1 MSTIFDYLYPKY
13 KVDKPIRLRLI
24 ELFAGY
30 GSQALALEL
39 LGVPF
44 EHYRVC
50 EFDKYAIDTYNAFH
64 NTNFETSDITKLKA
78 DDLGIVDTD
87 KYTYIMTYSA
97 PCTDISLAGKR
108 AGMDEGS
115 GTRSANIWEVGRLL
129 KELNGNLPQ
138 ILLMENVPTIIKEKS
153 WGRWCS
159 LLENLGYKNYC
170 EILNSRDYY
179 IPQNRERCFM
189 VSILGDY
196 SFNFPK
202 IMQLKYRM
210 KHFLESK
217 VDEKYYLSEKMIK
230 YITSDNEKWT
240 GNNNKSLIN
249 KSIASTINTNE
260 GSRRCDASNYICDEL
275 PDDFDLKSTDKIIKA
290 GELQGGKWD
299 KINENCRR
307 VYNPNVLSPTITT
320 CGGGNQEVKIID
332 VYNQYYTKECTI
344 QETNK
349 TICLNSKGG
358 RGGVELLQPSLQD
371 RVYSAEGISTA
382 ITSSFQP
389 NIYIN
394 LRIRKLTPK
403 ECYRLMGVTDNYID
417 RVRVSNTQ
425 QYKQA
430 GNSIVVSVLM
440 AIFGKLLDIDYENII
455 KETYKK

>member
-13 KVDKPIRLRLI
+13 KVDKPIKLI

-30 GSQALALEL
+30 GSQALALEY
-39 LGVPF
+39 LGVKF
-44 EHYRVC
+44 EHHYVC
-50 EFDKYAIDTYNAFH
+50 EFDKDAIDTYNAFH
-64 NTNFETSDITKLKA
+64 NTNFETSDITKINA
-78 DDLGIVDTD
+78 SDLNIVDRD

-108 AGMDEGS
+108 AGMDKGS

-129 KELNGNLPQ
+129 KELNGDLPQ
-138 ILLMENVPTIIKEKS
+138 ILLLENVPTIIKEKS
-153 WGRWCS
+153 WGKWCY
-159 LLENLGYKNYC
+159 LLESLGYKSYC
-170 EILNSRDYY
+170 EILNAKDFY

-196 SFNFPK
+196 SFEFPK
-202 IMQLKYRM
+202 VMELKYRM
-210 KHFLESK
+210 KHFLESN

-275 PDDFDLKSTDKIIKA
+275 PDDFDLKSTDKIIRVGNYSPGHNA
-290 GELQGGKWD
+290 ATIVDSNG
-299 KINENCRR
+299 IAPTVMENHGT
-307 VYNPNVLSPTITT
+307 VTAIV
-320 CGGGNQEVKIID
+320 EK
-332 VYNQYYTKECTI
+332 
-344 QETNK
+344 TNK

-358 RGGVELLQPSLQD
+358 RGGVEGLQPSLQD
-371 RVYSAEGISTA
+371 RVYSSEGISTA
-382 ITSSFQP
+382 ITTSFQP
-389 NIYIN
+389 NIYHN

-403 ECYRLMGVTDNYID
+403 ECYRLMGVTDNYIGN
-417 RVRVSNTQ
+417 VRVSNAQ

>member
-13 KVDKPIRLRLI
+13 KVDKPIRLI

-30 GSQALALEL
+30 GSQAMALEL

-50 EFDKYAIDTYNAFH
+50 EFDKYATNTYNAFH
-64 NTNFETSDITKLKA
+64 NTNFETSNITQLKA

-159 LLENLGYKNYC
+159 LLENLGYKSYC

-299 KINENCRR
+299 KINE
-307 VYNPNVLSPTITT
+307 
-320 CGGGNQEVKIID
+320 
-332 VYNQYYTKECTI
+332 
-344 QETNK
+344 
-349 TICLNSKGG
+349 KGG

-403 ECYRLMGVTDNYID
+403 ECYRLMAVTDNYID
-417 RVRVSNTQ
+417 RVRVSNSQ

-440 AIFGKLLDIDYENII
+440 AIFGKLLDIDYYNII

>member
-13 KVDKPIRLRLI
+13 KVDKPIRLI

-30 GSQALALEL
+30 GSQAMALEL

-170 EILNSRDYY
+170 DILNAKDYY

-202 IMQLKYRM
+202 IMELKYRM

-275 PDDFDLKSTDKIIKA
+275 PDDFDLKSTDKIIVEK
-290 GELQGGKWD
+290 
-299 KINENCRR
+299 
-307 VYNPNVLSPTITT
+307 
-320 CGGGNQEVKIID
+320 
-332 VYNQYYTKECTI
+332 
-344 QETNK
+344 TNK

-358 RGGVELLQPSLQD
+358 RGGVEGLQPSLQD

-382 ITSSFQP
+382 ITTSFQP

-394 LRIRKLTPK
+394 LRIRKLTPR
-403 ECYRLMGVTDNYID
+403 ECYRLMGVTDNYIGN
-417 RVRVSNTQ
+417 VRVSNAQ

-440 AIFGKLLDIDYENII
+440 AIFGKLLGIDYENII